1 MAKMIRLGFALL
13 LVCLLVF
20 TGITPAFAATYKFI
34 YNFSDQNVLND
45 LLPYYQ
51 SSSESGTG
59 VSESLDKHWIVEE
72 KGVLTRVNDLGGA
85 DVGTSYAELYLKQK
99 FTNFE
104 IVYDMKVPAGTR
116 GWVGIMFGKQDMKAT
131 FFSDGDGAF
140 MNTEV
145 GSAFFWG
152 QTTGAPEGSNAGLV
166 GNYLPGE
173 WNFVKV
179 KVFTNN
185 NGNRRVEYYVNNELI
200 IANNAQNATIHG
212 NVCLFTTTGAASF
225 RNVAVNYLDAN
236 GNVASSDITAPPVNP
251 PTVTPPAVDLQPVKC
266 QFNYDFSNEEVRN
279 SMQLYFQHS
288 AQSGT
293 GAKEDFGAHWIVD
306 QKGVLTR
313 VNDLG
318 AQDLGAT
325 YAELYFDRVL
335 TNFELNYD
343 MQAPASEHG
352 WVGIMYGKKD
362 KSATFFSDGDGVF
375 INTEI
380 GTAFFWGQTVGN
392 PEGTNAADVLN
403 YVVGGWNRVKVK
415 VFTNQDG
422 VRVSELYVNGV
433 KLLSNTANAGTITG
447 SVCLFTTS
455 GAASFCNV
463 GINYLNA
470 SGEIVNHIPA
480 DKVEITN
487 KITSAQIGDTMQ
499 LQATVSPEDTSSK
512 ELVYSSSDLSVAIVN
527 PEGKVTFISS
537 GNVVITAMSKDNN
550 AAQDTMEVT
559 VAPKLTKVQINNKIS
574 GAKTGETYTLS
585 VSSVPGDAQVVFLF
599 TSSDET
605 IATVSPQGQITFLK
619 AGEVVITVASTEDSS
634 IVDVMKVTVEGKT
647 IVPGTPDG
655 ENFAGW
661 AVAIIVVAV
670 IAVTGVAVIM
680 RRKKKKAE

>member
-1 MAKMIRLGFALL
+1 MTKMLRLGFALL

-20 TGITPAFAATYKFI
+20 TGIAPAFAATYKFI

-59 VSESLDKHWIVEE
+59 VSESLDKHWIVEG

-99 FTNFE
+99 FINFE

-152 QTTGAPEGSNAGLV
+152 QTTGGPEGSNAGLV

-212 NVCLFTTTGAASF
+212 NVCLFTTTGTASF
-225 RNVAVNYLDAN
+225 RNMAVNYLDAN

-251 PTVTPPAVDLQPVKC
+251 PAVTPPAVDLQPVKC

-279 SMQLYFQHS
+279 SMQPYFQRS

-293 GAKEDFGAHWIVD
+293 GAKEDFSAHWTVD
-306 QKGVLTR
+306 KKGVLTR

-343 MQAPASEHG
+343 MQAPAGAHG

-362 KSATFFSDGDGVF
+362 KSASFFSEGDGVF
-375 INTEI
+375 INTEV

-392 PEGTNAADVLN
+392 PEGTNVADVQN
-403 YVVGGWNRVKVK
+403 YVVGGWNRVRVK

-433 KLLSNTANAGTITG
+433 KLLSNTANTGTITG

-470 SGEIVNHIPA
+470 SGEVIDHIPA

-487 KITSAQIGDTMQ
+487 KITAAQIDDTMQ
-499 LQATVSPEDTSSK
+499 LQATVSPEDTSDK
-512 ELVYSSSDLSVAIVN
+512 ELVYSSSDLSVAIVS

-537 GNVVITAMSKDNN
+537 GNVVITAMSKDNP

-574 GAKTGETYTLS
+574 GAKTGETYALS
-585 VSSVPGDAQVVFLF
+585 VSSVPGDAQVVFLY

-619 AGEVVITVASTEDSS
+619 AGEVVITVACTEDSS

-661 AVAIIVVAV
+661 VVAIIVVVV
-670 IAVTGVAVIM
+670 IAVTGVVLLL
-680 RRKKKKAE
+680 RRKSKKAE